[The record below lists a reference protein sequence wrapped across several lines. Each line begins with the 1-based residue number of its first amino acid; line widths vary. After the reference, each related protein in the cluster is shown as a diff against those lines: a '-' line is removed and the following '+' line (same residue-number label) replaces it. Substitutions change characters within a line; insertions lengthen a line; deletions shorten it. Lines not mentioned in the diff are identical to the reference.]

1 MILKM
6 LELSSNELTER
17 VLGSDG
23 LSCLQRLA
31 NSVLVLGAYSEVI
44 LVALLELTYGALRA
58 LDKVLNT
65 FPFVGLFVLLLNN
78 IVASNCQ
85 GVI

>member
-1 MILKM
+1 MIHKM
-6 LELSSNELTER
+6 MRFLLGKLTER

-31 NSVLVLGAYSEVI
+31 DSVLVFGAYSEVI
-44 LVALLELTYGALRA
+44 LVALLELSYGALRA
-58 LDKVLNT
+58 LDKVLDT
-65 FPFVGLFVLLLNN
+65 FPFVRLLVLLLNN
-78 IVASNCQ
+78 IVSANGQ